1 MRARAH
7 DRFGVTLLAP
17 AARFLFLPLA
27 IMSSTKPHRKGLKPR
42 NSLLRRRMGSEEVNE
57 PTAKS
62 LTATEWVDD
71 EQMSGCWVGISHRH
85 KGNRFLQLC

>member
-17 AARFLFLPLA
+17 AARFLFCRSQLCHQRIL
-27 IMSSTKPHRKGLKPR
+27 HRKGLKPR

-85 KGNRFLQLC
+85 E